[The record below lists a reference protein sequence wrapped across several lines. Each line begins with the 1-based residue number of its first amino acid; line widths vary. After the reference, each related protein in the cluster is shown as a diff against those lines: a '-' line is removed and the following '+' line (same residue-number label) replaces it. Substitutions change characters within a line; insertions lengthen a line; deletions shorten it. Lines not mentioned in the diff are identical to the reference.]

1 MVEQESR
8 VAPRRVLVTGC
19 AGFVGPVVA
28 KLLLD
33 RGYEVTGLDNFSR
46 GTAMAIAGAVAS
58 GLRFVEGDVRSP
70 ADLAAA
76 FASEPDIVVHLA
88 ARHFIPECEADPA
101 GTYDI
106 NIVGTERVWQAA
118 VAHGVQ
124 RFVFASTGDVYKPS
138 LTPHTE
144 HDATE
149 PFNVYGLSK
158 RTTEQSLLL
167 GSAVKGA
174 PRLILVRLFNVYGPG
189 DRNEHL
195 VPAVLT
201 QVASGVRRL
210 RLGNLWPVRDYIY
223 VDDAAEGFVR
233 LATGS
238 AESVV
243 VNVGTGGGW
252 TVAELIRH
260 IGDAM
265 QVPLDAVSVPELRRA
280 IERDSL
286 RPDISRLFALTGW
299 RPTRPLADG
308 LRAFV
313 PVVKT

>member
-1 MVEQESR
+1 MTPQR
-8 VAPRRVLVTGC
+8 ALVTGC

-28 KLLLD
+28 QQLLD
-33 RGYEVTGLDNFSR
+33 RGYEVTGLDNYSR
-46 GTAMAIAGAVAS
+46 GTALAIGGAIAS
-58 GLRFVEGDVRSP
+58 GLRFVEGDVRS
-70 ADLAAA
+70 ARDVAAA
-76 FASEPDIVVHLA
+76 FAGRPDIVIHLA

-106 NIVGTERVWQAA
+106 NVVGTERVWQAA
-118 VAHGVQ
+118 IANGVQ
-124 RFVFASTGDVYKPS
+124 RFVFASTGDVYTPS
-138 LTPHTE
+138 MTPHTE
-144 HDATE
+144 ADATE
-149 PFNVYGLSK
+149 PFNAYGLSK
-158 RTTEQSLLL
+158 RTSELSLLL
-167 GSAVKGA
+167 GSRATGA
-174 PRLILVRLFNVYGPG
+174 PQLILARLFNVYGPG

-195 VPAVLT
+195 VPAILN
-201 QVASGVRRL
+201 QVAAGVRQL

-233 LATGS
+233 LATG
-238 AESVV
+238 ATESLI

-252 TVAELIRH
+252 TVEELIRQ

-265 QVPLDAVSVPELRRA
+265 QVPLDVVSVPELRRA

-299 RPTRPLADG
+299 RPTRALADG

-313 PVVKT
+313 PVVNA

>member
-1 MVEQESR
+1 MDR
-8 VAPRRVLVTGC
+8 PPRALVTGC

-46 GTAMAIAGAVAS
+46 GSALAIGGVVAA
-58 GLRFVEGDVRSP
+58 GLRLVEGDVRSP
-70 ADLAAA
+70 RDLASA
-76 FASEPDIVVHLA
+76 FAGAPDVVIHLA

-106 NIVGTERVWQAA
+106 NVVGTERVWQTA
-118 VAHGVQ
+118 VAHGVR

-138 LTPHTE
+138 AAPHTE
-144 HDATE
+144 EDATE

-158 RTTEQSLLL
+158 RTSEQSLLL
-167 GSAVKGA
+167 GSRAAGTPQLV
-174 PRLILVRLFNVYGPG
+174 LVRLFNVYGPG

-195 VPAVLT
+195 VPVILG
-201 QVASGVRRL
+201 QVAAGARQL

-223 VDDAAEGFVR
+223 VDDAAEAFVR
-233 LATGS
+233 LATGPVES
-238 AESVV
+238 AL

-252 TVAELIRH
+252 SVEELIGH
-260 IGDAM
+260 IGEAM
-265 QVPLDAVSVPELRRA
+265 NVPLDVVSVPELRRA
-280 IERDSL
+280 LERDSL

-299 RPTRPLADG
+299 RPTRALGDG

-313 PVVKT
+313 PVAKT